1 MHAENAKKDEEDKEQ
16 KKTAG
21 TTNIL
26 GQTTVSVFKKDEMTL
41 VEWDEYYDGSYAEDR
56 IKLSELVGLKTK
68 AQMKYDTVNTDK
80 DLFEITP
87 HNQDIMAIFD
97 IINQTWFQNLVWR
110 LREFDEFD
118 MIKCLNTF
126 PHKVLDRLVVFA

>member
-1 MHAENAKKDEEDKEQ
+1 M
-16 KKTAG
+16 
-21 TTNIL
+21 
-26 GQTTVSVFKKDEMTL
+26 
-41 VEWDEYYDGSYAEDR
+41 
-56 IKLSELVGLKTK
+56 VGLKTK
-68 AQMKYDTVNTDK
+68 AQMKYDIVNTDK
-80 DLFEITP
+80 DLFEVTP

-126 PHKVLDRLVVFA
+126 PHEVLDRLVVFA